1 MKARGLVTPIPTTP
15 TPLQFKVC
23 GIGIELDSAHLQF
36 GVKAVSAA
44 CDVSIASNRGM
55 ASSAHMCQAELAF
68 SCQYTRALD
77 RFICKDPETTPLA
90 CLHQVPS
97 RIRNGHNLATLEYA
111 DLSIFHVSDV
121 CLLAD
126 LKNTDLEKAV
136 RESVLYV
143 INAVSVEVG
152 ELHWPIQLG
161 LPSTRKYSELHLYF
175 ALKWRVQYLVFK
187 LFIAC
192 GYHSYALTTMLAY
205 QGWPLSSATSIQSRY
220 FSQ

>member
-1 MKARGLVTPIPTTP
+1 M
-15 TPLQFKVC
+15 
-23 GIGIELDSAHLQF
+23 
-36 GVKAVSAA
+36 SAA

-121 CLLAD
+121 RPTYPILLAD
-126 LKNTDLEKAV
+126 LKNTDLEKTV
-136 RESVLYV
+136 RESVLYG

-175 ALKWRVQYLVFK
+175 ALRWRVRYLVFK

-205 QGWPLSSATSIQSRY
+205 QGWPLSSATSIEFRD